1 MIMGMKKN
9 VVIIH
14 SLYYPTIVGG
24 AEISTKILAETLS
37 AKYNISVI
45 AVGGHKST
53 DGIYVEEL
61 NNVKIY
67 RIPYNNLYWIGVKK
81 NKSLISK
88 LIWHIIDIYN
98 PVQYKLIKKIL
109 GEIKPDIIHTQN
121 LPGLS
126 LSVWK
131 VGKDLNIPI
140 VHTLRDYSLLSP
152 VESKIFSRFYKMIS
166 ISFSRYVSVVTG
178 ISNFILEQHL
188 SKGMFVNSRNFVIPN
203 VVESDVIISNKKIED
218 TPVRVAFFGQL
229 ASNKGLEYLI
239 NAIREIDTRIVSTL
253 EIYGD
258 GPLKEDLMKLSIG
271 DTRIKFNGKIPKEQI
286 QLAMSDVDLVIVP
299 STWEEPFGRVIIEA
313 YQVGTPVLASNVG
326 GIPEIIINNSHLFEP
341 QNIDSIKE
349 SILSYNRLS
358 VYEKRQLSE
367 QCIKY
372 SQSFN
377 TENLLIKHETIY
389 ERLIKSRR
397 KEKND

>member
-1 MIMGMKKN
+1 MGMKKN